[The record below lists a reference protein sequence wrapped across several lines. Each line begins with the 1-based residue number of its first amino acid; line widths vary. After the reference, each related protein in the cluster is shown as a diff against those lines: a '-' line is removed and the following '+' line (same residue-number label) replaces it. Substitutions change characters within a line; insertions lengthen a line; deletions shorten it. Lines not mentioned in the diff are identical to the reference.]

1 VWRCHGNSKEIIM
14 KLVAGWLH
22 VLRKA
27 WSVRLILLA
36 GILSGLEVALPYLGD
51 AYPIPTG
58 VFAALSV
65 LVTMAAFAMRII
77 SQKEFR
83 DGE

>member
-1 VWRCHGNSKEIIM
+1 M
-14 KLVAGWLH
+14 KLVSDWKR
-22 VLRKA
+22 VLARA
-27 WSVRLILLA
+27 WSIRLLLLA
-36 GILSGLEVALPYLGD
+36 GILSGVEVALPYIGD
-51 AYPIPTG
+51 AYLIPTG

-65 LVTMAAFAMRII
+65 LVTMAAFAMRLI

>member
-1 VWRCHGNSKEIIM
+1 M
-14 KLVAGWLH
+14 KLIADWRR
-22 VLRKA
+22 VLRRA

-36 GILSGLEVALPYLGD
+36 GILSGLEVALPFIGD
-51 AYPIPTG
+51 AYLIPTG
-58 VFAALSV
+58 AFAALSV
-65 LVTMAAFAMRII
+65 LVTVAAFAMRLI

>member
-1 VWRCHGNSKEIIM
+1 M
-14 KLVAGWLH
+14 KLIADWRR
-22 VLRKA
+22 VLKRA

-36 GILSGLEVALPYLGD
+36 GILSGLEVALPFIGD
-51 AYPIPTG
+51 ACLIPTG
-58 VFAALSV
+58 AFAALSV
-65 LVTMAAFAMRII
+65 LVTMAAFAMRLI